1 MPYVFPV
8 YPLGKDTPGAPVVP
22 GAVQL
27 YPYTPGPELG
37 YSHWLFGGSEAS
49 LAPYGGSSTLSAQG
63 TLHSW
68 GSSYVNLPSYANA
81 LVSNIPDAREQ
92 TFYAAVRYQPVTGKN
107 VILVGNI
114 SLASQ
119 GAGIWID
126 ANGNICT
133 VLRNSSSTVLVNH
146 GPPPGAAAGDW
157 IFVGLSK
164 RVEGGVSK
172 TRTIVGSTIFETT
185 WDGLQDVSG
194 SNRISVG
201 NAYAS
206 TAIYTPADVR
216 IAELLVLPAGA
227 DAAAKMLTVY
237 SHSRARLALR
247 GISLR

>member
-37 YSHWLFGGSEAS
+37 YAHWLFGGSDAS

-63 TLHSW
+63 TLHTW
-68 GSSYVNLPSYANA
+68 GSGYVNLPSYANA
-81 LVSNIPDAREQ
+81 LVSNVPDAREQ
-92 TFYAAVRYQPVTGKN
+92 TFYAAVRYLPVAGKN
-107 VILVGNI
+107 VILAGNI

-119 GAGIWID
+119 GAGLWID
-126 ANGNICT
+126 PSGNVCT
-133 VLRNSSSTVLVNH
+133 VLRNPSSTVLVNH
-146 GPPPGAAAGDW
+146 GPPAGAVPGDM

-172 TRTIVGSTIFETT
+172 TRTLVGNTLYETA
-185 WDGLQDVSG
+185 WPGLQDVSG
-194 SNRISVG
+194 SNRISAG

-206 TAIYTPADVR
+206 TAVYTPADLRV
-216 IAELLVLPAGA
+216 AELLILPAAA

-247 GISLR
+247 GILLK